1 MRFAC
6 ISLGALTLAPPLAA
20 QTGSFVV
27 RLGADTMQVERF
39 VARAAELEGVVVTR
53 VPTTRVTRWTA
64 NLDRA
69 GRIVRFESTTSTP
82 EGRPVPGAVEHLVMA
97 WQGDSLVREVTT
109 QGQRSEQRLRV
120 PPRTVPGPSLP
131 YLGMSYLLWEIGF
144 REAKATTP
152 DSSGARLLPQVA
164 AVVRQLAPSRTRFW
178 TIRPDSIEADY
189 FGVARSGWVFDAA
202 GRLLRA
208 DWRGTTYRYRIA
220 RTSAIDVEAI
230 GRAWA
235 GMDAAGTGMGAMSP
249 RDSVHG
255 SVGVLRV
262 TLDYSRP
269 ARRGRTLWGDVVP
282 WDRVWRLGADM
293 ATQLTLSADAMIG
306 DALVPAGSYS
316 LWMVP
321 VRDGPSHL
329 IINTR
334 AKIFGTQYNV
344 RDDLVRV
351 PLERTALSE
360 SIERLT
366 LAIEGGRLVIR
377 WGDVEWSAAVRAVNG
392 ER

>member
-1 MRFAC
+1 MRFVRL
-6 ISLGALTLAPPLAA
+6 SLGLLMLAPPLAA
-20 QTGSFVV
+20 QAGSFVV
-27 RLGADTMQVERF
+27 RLGADTLQVERF
-39 VARAAELEGVVVTR
+39 VARAADLEGIVVTR

-64 NLDRA
+64 KLDRA
-69 GRIVRFESTTSTP
+69 GRIVRFESTTRTP
-82 EGRPVPGAVEHLVMA
+82 EGRPVPGAVEHLVMV
-97 WQGDSLVREVTT
+97 WQGDSLVREVTI
-109 QGQRSEQRLRV
+109 QGERSEQRLRV
-120 PPRTVPGPSLP
+120 PPGTVPGPSLP
-131 YLGMSYLLWEIGF
+131 YLGTSYLLWEIGF

-189 FGVARSGWVFDAA
+189 FGAGRSGWAFD
-202 GRLLRA
+202 GNGQLLRA
-208 DWRGTTYRYRIA
+208 DWRGTTYRYRIV
-220 RTSAIDVEAI
+220 RTAAVEVEAI

-235 GMDAAGTGMGAMSP
+235 GLDAAGAGMGAMSP

-255 SVGVLRV
+255 SIGVLRV

-269 ARRGRTLWGDVVP
+269 ARRGRTIWGDVVP

-316 LWMVP
+316 LWMLP
-321 VRDGPSHL
+321 VQGGPAQL
-329 IINTR
+329 VINKR

-351 PLERTALSE
+351 PLEREPLPA

-366 LAIEGGRLVIR
+366 LAIEDGRLVIR
-377 WGDVEWSAAVRAVNG
+377 WGDVEWSVVLRAAG
-392 ER
+392 